1 MERKVFCLRIPAV
14 QLLSAHFAHAFSEL
28 NLHVKNNVS
37 NETSG
42 DKFSRFS

>member
-14 QLLSAHFAHAFSEL
+14 QLISAHFAHAFSEL

-42 DKFSRFS
+42 DKFSRLS